1 MCLSVYSMKHVGFKD
16 TTQTQSSMQ
25 CCSQSN
31 LFKYDTVLPYSPPAH
46 TYLTPQWLCIALS
59 IKSQIP

>member
-1 MCLSVYSMKHVGFKD
+1 MCVLYEICQFQRYKANTVFYA
-16 TTQTQSSMQ
+16 

-31 LFKYDTVLPYSPPAH
+31 LCKYDTVPPQPPPAH
-46 TYLTPQWLCIALS
+46 TYLTLQWLCIAFS